1 MQLNKISNSINRFP
15 YLAIV
20 INVIRNAKEFIIRIL
35 CILLWNLLCK
45 CIEVNKYS
53 FRYFIIFSLNEDNDK
68 YYRRD
73 IKKIVISPLEEYFI
87 HYVMVFLIENVIL
100 LINISQHILKF
111 IMCSLK
117 TNILTFNAKH
127 L

>member
-1 MQLNKISNSINRFP
+1 MQLNKTPNAITRFP
-15 YLAIV
+15 NLTFV
-20 INVIRNAKEFIIRIL
+20 INVIRNATEFIIRIL

-73 IKKIVISPLEEYFI
+73 IKKIVISHLEEYFI
-87 HYVMVFLIENVIL
+87 HYVMVFLDRKCYFS
-100 LINISQHILKF
+100 INISQHMLKF